1 MAEAHK
7 KLFPSVEDNHV
18 AQQPPPG
25 VIIRNRDAL
34 LLSGNRVMRGGLLNV
49 LEAGIRGG
57 NPGEGTRRKVR
68 VQGRRLIVEE
78 TVYDLDAIANIYV
91 VGAGKGSYPIAEA
104 LDEILGDRIA
114 GGVVVVKRGE
124 HRRLK
129 RIDVHEAAH
138 PVPDQASLTGALK
151 IQAWSQRAEAKDLV
165 FAAITGGSSSLV
177 TLPPDDI
184 SLEEIQHL
192 NELLL
197 RSGAVIQEMNIVRRH
212 LCALK
217 GGRLVSMIQ
226 PAQAVTLT
234 LDTAP
239 DGMPWPDMSLPD
251 PTTFQDAIRVLEYY
265 DLWEKISNS
274 VRDYLI
280 QGTTRP
286 EFETVKSLEG
296 MRAQMVSVGD
306 PVSMCESAA
315 VAAEQLGY
323 PPLILATHLE
333 GEAREV
339 GICLAGIAK
348 EIVKFGRPARR
359 PCALI
364 SGGETTV
371 TIRGSCGL
379 GGPNQEF
386 VLSLAY
392 KLRIDSPFVCASIDS
407 DGTDGPTDAAGGIVD
422 NETVHEAQRLGV
434 DIPAA
439 LKRHDTLVAL
449 EKLNAVIMTGH
460 TGTNLQNLRVMLIG

>member
-1 MAEAHK
+1 
-7 KLFPSVEDNHV
+7 
-18 AQQPPPG
+18 
-25 VIIRNRDAL
+25 
-34 LLSGNRVMRGGLLNV
+34 MRGELLDV

-57 NPGEGTRRKVR
+57 DPGEGTRRKVH
-68 VQGRRLIVEE
+68 VQGRRLMVDS
-78 TVYDLDAIANIYV
+78 TVYDLDSIARIYV
-91 VGAGKGSYPIAEA
+91 VGAGKGSYPIVEA
-104 LDEILGDRIA
+104 LEELLEDRIC

-124 HRRLK
+124 HRRLQ
-129 RIDVHEAAH
+129 RIEVHEAAH
-138 PVPDQASLTGALK
+138 PVPDQASLAGARK
-151 IQAWSQRAEAKDLV
+151 IMAWTRQAEANDLV
-165 FAAITGGSSSLV
+165 FAAITGGSSSLA
-177 TLPPDDI
+177 TLPPEGI
-184 SLEEIQHL
+184 SLEEIQTL

-212 LCALK
+212 LCVLK

-251 PTTFQDAIRVLEYY
+251 PTTFQDAIRVLEHY
-265 DLWEKISNS
+265 DLWERVSKSI
-274 VRDYLI
+274 RDYLI
-280 QGTTRP
+280 RGTTHP
-286 EFETVKSLEG
+286 ALETVKSFKG
-296 MRAQMVSVGD
+296 MRAQMAGVGD
-306 PVSMCESAA
+306 PVSMCEAAASAA
-315 VAAEQLGY
+315 ERLGY
-323 PPLILATHLE
+323 PPTILATHLE
-333 GEAREV
+333 GEAREA
-339 GICLAGIAK
+339 GIGLAGITK

-386 VLSLAY
+386 VLGLAH
-392 KLRIDSPFVCASIDS
+392 KLRIDVPFVCASIDS

-422 NETVHEAQRLGV
+422 NETVFDAQRLGV

-439 LKRHDTLVAL
+439 LKRHDTLAAL
-449 EKLNAVIMTGH
+449 RQLNSLIMTGH
-460 TGTNLQNLRVMLIG
+460 TGTNLQNLRVILIG